1 MRYGV
6 IADIHSNLEA
16 LESVLSALGG
26 ENIDKYICCGD
37 IVGYGADPG
46 GCIRLLRECTSQI
59 VAGNHDYAAVGLTD
73 IKNFNPSAQEAVRWT
88 QEQLTQSETEF
99 LSNLP
104 LFLIV
109 DGLFVVHATP
119 FQPEKWEYIRT
130 TYDAF
135 RSFKAFSES
144 LCFVGHSHTPVTFI
158 SNKSLSFSFDE
169 EVNVEENRRYIV
181 NVGSVGQ
188 PRDGSPSACFA
199 VYDTDSGALQLK
211 RVEYDIKGAQKKI
224 IEAGLPGFLA
234 RRLEDGS

>member
-16 LESVLSALGG
+16 LESVLSALSG
-26 ENIDKYICCGD
+26 EGIDKYICCGD

-46 GCIRLLRECTSQI
+46 ECIRLLRKCTSWI
-59 VAGNHDYAAVGLTD
+59 VAGNHDYAAAGLTD

-88 QEQLTQSETEF
+88 QEQLTQPETEF
-99 LSNLP
+99 LGNLP
-104 LFLIV
+104 LSLVV
-109 DGLFVVHATP
+109 DELFIVHATP

-135 RSFKAFSES
+135 RSFKAFSEN
-144 LCFVGHSHTPVTFI
+144 LCFVGHSHTPVTFA
-158 SNKSLSFSFDE
+158 SNKSISFSFDE
-169 EVNVEENRRYIV
+169 EIKIEEAHRYII
-181 NVGSVGQ
+181 NAGSVGQ
-188 PRDGSPSACFA
+188 PRDGNPSACFA
-199 VYDTDSGALQLK
+199 VYDTENGTFQLK

-224 IEAGLPGFLA
+224 IEAGLPEFLA